1 MYDLILKNCN
11 IVNEG
16 SIFESDIA
24 IKNSR
29 IELISKEIDS
39 ESKKVIDIGGKHVI
53 PGLIDDQVHFREPG
67 LTHKGEIATESKA
80 GLAGGVTSYFEMPN
94 VNPTTTTNENLTKK
108 FELASTRS
116 LSNYSFHLGGSNTNI
131 EEIKKVDINQA
142 AALKVFMGA
151 STGEMLVDS
160 IDALDDIFNYS
171 PLIVVTHCED
181 PQRVTDNEKLF
192 FEKYGNDLS
201 AEHHHL
207 IRDVESCYL
216 SSSLAVDLAKKYDS
230 DLHVF
235 HLTTEKE
242 MELFTA
248 GKIDGKKIT
257 AEVCV
262 HHMYFNESRYADLG
276 NQIKCNPSIKYE
288 SDRLAL
294 INALLTDKIDIIAT
308 DHAPHTWE
316 EKNQSYSK
324 APAGLP
330 LVQHGMQI
338 LMDFYHQDILSLE
351 TIVQKTSHNVAN
363 RFQVKERGYIR
374 EGYYADLAVLDID
387 KPYTVSNDNIL
398 YKCGWSPFNGHTF
411 QSSIFMTIV
420 NGNIAFTDGQVAEDL
435 PFGMQIELSLI
446 HI

>member
-39 ESKKVIDIGGKHVI
+39 ESKRVIDIGGKHVI

-216 SSSLAVDLAKKYDS
+216 SSSLAVSLAKKYDA

-242 MELFTA
+242 MELFTK
-248 GKIDGKKIT
+248 GEIDGKKIT

-262 HHMYFNESRYADLG
+262 HHMYFNESYYAELG
-276 NQIKCNPSIKYE
+276 NQIKCNPSIKEE

-294 INALLTDKIDIIAT
+294 IKALHDNKIDIIAT
-308 DHAPHTWE
+308 DHAPHTWD
-316 EKNQSYSK
+316 EKMMKYQD

-330 LVQHGMQI
+330 LVQHGLQI
-338 LMDFYHQDILSLE
+338 LMEFYDQGILSLE
-351 TIVQKTSHNVAN
+351 TIVEKTSHNVAK
-363 RFQVKERGYIR
+363 RFQVKDRGYIR
-374 EGYYADLAVLDID
+374 EGYYADLAVVDID
-387 KPYTVSNDNIL
+387 KNYEVTKENIL
-398 YKCGWSPFNGHTF
+398 YKCAWSPFMGKTFKSSVHMTICNGH
-411 QSSIFMTIV
+411 
-420 NGNIAFTDGQVAEDL
+420 IAFQDGQVNKDI
-435 PFGMQIELSLI
+435 PFGMQIEFDR
-446 HI
+446 

>member
-1 MYDLILKNCN
+1 MYDLILKNCK
-11 IVNEG
+11 IVNENNTL
-16 SIFESDIA
+16 ESDIA
-24 IKNSR
+24 IKNNR
-29 IELISKEIDS
+29 IELIGSDINAESS
-39 ESKKVIDIGGKHVI
+39 EVVDVNGRYVI

-116 LSNYSFHLGGSNTNI
+116 LSNYSFHLGASNTNI

-160 IDALDDIFNYS
+160 IDALDDIFHYS

-181 PQRVTDNEKLF
+181 QKTIVDNEKLF
-192 FEKYGNDLS
+192 YEKFGNDLS
-201 AEHHHL
+201 AEQHHL
-207 IRDVESCYL
+207 IRNVESCYL
-216 SSSLAVDLAKKYDS
+216 SSSLAVSLAKKYDS

-242 MELFTA
+242 MDLFTS
-248 GKIDGKKIT
+248 GGVIGKKIT

-262 HHMYFNESRYADLG
+262 HHMHFNDSYYSELG
-276 NQIKCNPSIKYE
+276 NQIKCNPSIKEE

-294 INALLTDKIDIIAT
+294 IKALHDNKIDIIAT
-308 DHAPHTWE
+308 DHAPHTWD
-316 EKNQSYSK
+316 EKMSDYRD

-330 LVQHGMQI
+330 LVQHGLQI

-351 TIVQKTSHNVAN
+351 TIVEKTSHNVAK
-363 RFQVKERGYIR
+363 RFQVKDRGYIR
-374 EGYYADLAVLDID
+374 EGYYADLAILDID
-387 KPYTVSNDNIL
+387 KPYTVSEENIL
-398 YKCGWSPFNGHTF
+398 YKCGWSPFSGKTF
-411 QSSIFMTIV
+411 NSSIYMTIV
-420 NGNIAFTDGQVAEDL
+420 NGHVAFKDGQITENL
-435 PFGMQIELSLI
+435 PFGMQIEFDR
-446 HI
+446 

>member
-1 MYDLILKNCN
+1 MYDLILKNCK
-11 IVNEG
+11 IVNENNTL
-16 SIFESDIA
+16 ESDIA
-24 IKNSR
+24 IKNNR
-29 IELISKEIDS
+29 IELIGSDINA
-39 ESKKVIDIGGKHVI
+39 ESSDVVDVNGRYVI

-116 LSNYSFHLGGSNTNI
+116 LSNYSFHLGASNTNI

-160 IDALDDIFNYS
+160 IDALDDIFHYS

-181 PQRVTDNEKLF
+181 QKTIVDNEKLF
-192 FEKYGNDLS
+192 YKKFGNDLS
-201 AEHHHL
+201 AEQHHL
-207 IRDVESCYL
+207 IRNVESCYL
-216 SSSLAVDLAKKYDS
+216 SSSLAVSLAKKYDS

-242 MELFTA
+242 MDLFTS
-248 GKIDGKKIT
+248 GDVIGKKIT

-262 HHMYFNESRYADLG
+262 HHMHFNDSYYSELG
-276 NQIKCNPSIKYE
+276 NQIKCNPSIKEE

-294 INALLTDKIDIIAT
+294 IKALHDNKIDIIAT
-308 DHAPHTWE
+308 DHAPHTWD
-316 EKNQSYSK
+316 EKMSDYRD

-330 LVQHGMQI
+330 LVQHGLQI

-351 TIVQKTSHNVAN
+351 TIVEKTSHNVAK
-363 RFQVKERGYIR
+363 RFQVKDRGYIR
-374 EGYYADLAVLDID
+374 EGYYADLAILDID
-387 KPYTVSNDNIL
+387 KPYTVSEENIL
-398 YKCGWSPFNGHTF
+398 YKCGWSPFSGKTF
-411 QSSIFMTIV
+411 NSSIYMTIV
-420 NGNIAFTDGQVAEDL
+420 NGHVAFKDGQITENL
-435 PFGMQIELSLI
+435 PFGMQIEFDR
-446 HI
+446 

>member
-1 MYDLILKNCN
+1 MYDLILKNSK
-11 IVNEG
+11 IVNENK
-16 SIFESDIA
+16 ILESDIA
-24 IKNSR
+24 IKNNR
-29 IELISKEIDS
+29 IELIASDINAESS
-39 ESKKVIDIGGKHVI
+39 EVIDVNGRYVI

-116 LSNYSFHLGGSNTNI
+116 LSNYSFHLGASNTNI

-160 IDALDDIFNYS
+160 IDALDDIFHYS

-181 PQRVTDNEKLF
+181 QKTIVDNEKLF
-192 FEKYGNDLS
+192 YEKFGNNLS
-201 AEHHHL
+201 AEQHHL
-207 IRDVESCYL
+207 IRNVESCYL
-216 SSSLAVDLAKKYDS
+216 SSSLAVSLAKKYDS

-242 MELFTA
+242 MDLFTS
-248 GKIDGKKIT
+248 GDVIGKKIT

-262 HHMYFNESRYADLG
+262 HHMHFNDSYYSELG
-276 NQIKCNPSIKYE
+276 NQIKCNPSIKEE

-294 INALLTDKIDIIAT
+294 IKALHDNKIDIIAT
-308 DHAPHTWE
+308 DHAPHTWD
-316 EKNQSYSK
+316 EKMSDYRD

-330 LVQHGMQI
+330 LVQHGLQI

-351 TIVQKTSHNVAN
+351 TIVEKTSHNVAK
-363 RFQVKERGYIR
+363 RFQIKDRGYVR
-374 EGYYADLAVLDID
+374 EGYYADLAILDID
-387 KPYTVSNDNIL
+387 KSYTVSEENIL
-398 YKCGWSPFNGHTF
+398 YKCGWSPFSGKTF
-411 QSSIFMTIV
+411 NSSIYMTIV
-420 NGNIAFTDGQVAEDL
+420 NGYVAFKDGQVSENL
-435 PFGMQIELSLI
+435 PFGMQIEFDR
-446 HI
+446 

>member
-1 MYDLILKNCN
+1 MYDLILKNCTV
-11 IVNEG
+11 VNENQT
-16 SIFESDIA
+16 IESDIA
-24 IKNSR
+24 IKNNR
-29 IELISKEIDS
+29 IELISSSIEE
-39 ESKKVIDIGGKHVI
+39 ESKETIDVQGRYVI

-67 LTHKGEIATESKA
+67 LTHKGDIATESKA
-80 GLAGGVTSYFEMPN
+80 GLAGGVTSFFEMPN
-94 VNPTTTTNENLTKK
+94 VNPTTTTNQNLTKK
-108 FELASTRS
+108 FELASKRA
-116 LSNYSFHLGGSNTNI
+116 LSNYSFHLGASNTNI

-142 AALKVFMGA
+142 SALKVFMGA
-151 STGEMLVDS
+151 SFGEMLVDD
-160 IDALDDIFNYS
+160 IDALDDIFNHS

-181 PQRVTDNEKLF
+181 QKRVKENEELF
-192 FEKYGNDLS
+192 FNKHGDNLS
-201 AEHHHL
+201 AQHHHL

-216 SSSLAVDLAKKYDS
+216 SSSLAVDLAKKYDA

-276 NQIKCNPSIKYE
+276 NQIKCNPSIKFE
-288 SDRLAL
+288 TDRLAL
-294 INALLTDKIDIIAT
+294 IDALLEDKIDIIAT
-308 DHAPHTWE
+308 DHAPHTWD

-338 LMDFYHQDILSLE
+338 LMDFYHQDVLSLE

-363 RFQVKERGYIR
+363 RFQIKDRGYIR

-387 KPYTVSNDNIL
+387 KPYTVSDDNIL

-420 NGNIAFTDGQVAEDL
+420 NGNIAFRNGQVEENL
-435 PFGMQIELSLI
+435 PFGMQIEFNR
-446 HI
+446 

>member
-29 IELISKEIDS
+29 IELINKEIDS
-39 ESKKVIDIGGKHVI
+39 ESKRVIDIGGKHVI

-216 SSSLAVDLAKKYDS
+216 SSSLAVSLAKKYDA

-242 MELFTA
+242 MELFTK
-248 GKIDGKKIT
+248 GEIDGKKIT

-262 HHMYFNESRYADLG
+262 HHMYFNESYYAELG
-276 NQIKCNPSIKYE
+276 NQIKCNPSIKEE

-294 INALLTDKIDIIAT
+294 IKALHDNKIDIIAT
-308 DHAPHTWE
+308 DHAPHTWD
-316 EKNQSYSK
+316 EKMMKYQD

-330 LVQHGMQI
+330 LVQHGLQI
-338 LMDFYHQDILSLE
+338 LMEFYDQGILSLE
-351 TIVQKTSHNVAN
+351 TIVGKTSHNVAK
-363 RFQVKERGYIR
+363 RFQVKDRGYIR
-374 EGYYADLAVLDID
+374 EGYYADFAVVDID
-387 KPYTVSNDNIL
+387 KNYEVTKENIL
-398 YKCGWSPFNGHTF
+398 YKCAWSPFMGKTFKSSVHMTICNGH
-411 QSSIFMTIV
+411 
-420 NGNIAFTDGQVAEDL
+420 IAFQDGQVNKDI
-435 PFGMQIELSLI
+435 PFGMQIEFDR
-446 HI
+446 

>member
-420 NGNIAFTDGQVAEDL
+420 NGNIAFKDGQVAEDL
-435 PFGMQIELSLI
+435 PFGMQIEFDR
-446 HI
+446 

>member
-1 MYDLILKNCN
+1 MYDLILKNCK
-11 IVNEG
+11 IVNENNTL
-16 SIFESDIA
+16 ESDIA
-24 IKNSR
+24 IKNNR
-29 IELISKEIDS
+29 IELIGSDINAESS
-39 ESKKVIDIGGKHVI
+39 EVVDVNGRYVI

-116 LSNYSFHLGGSNTNI
+116 LSNYSFHLGASNTNI

-160 IDALDDIFNYS
+160 IDALDDIFHYS

-181 PQRVTDNEKLF
+181 QKTIVDNEKLF
-192 FEKYGNDLS
+192 YEKFGNDLS
-201 AEHHHL
+201 AEQHHL
-207 IRDVESCYL
+207 IRNVESCYL
-216 SSSLAVDLAKKYDS
+216 SSSLAVSLAKKYDS

-242 MELFTA
+242 MDLFTS
-248 GKIDGKKIT
+248 GDVIGKKIT

-262 HHMYFNESRYADLG
+262 HHMHFNDSYYSELG
-276 NQIKCNPSIKYE
+276 NQIKCNPSIKEE

-294 INALLTDKIDIIAT
+294 IKALHDNKIDIIAT
-308 DHAPHTWE
+308 DHAPHTWD
-316 EKNQSYSK
+316 EKMSDYRD

-330 LVQHGMQI
+330 LVQHGLQI

-351 TIVQKTSHNVAN
+351 TIVEKTSHNVAK
-363 RFQVKERGYIR
+363 RFQVKDRGYIR
-374 EGYYADLAVLDID
+374 EGYYADLAILDID
-387 KPYTVSNDNIL
+387 KPYTVSEENIL
-398 YKCGWSPFNGHTF
+398 YKCGWSPFSGKTF
-411 QSSIFMTIV
+411 NSSIYMTIV
-420 NGNIAFTDGQVAEDL
+420 NGHIAFKDGQVTENL
-435 PFGMQIELSLI
+435 PFGMQIEFDR
-446 HI
+446 